1 MKLDR
6 TWTGRAIL
14 ASQFSRWVV
23 ETYDDW
29 RSSAVTDI
37 LYRLLFIISDWS
49 GRRGVPRS
57 LKLLFRMSTHV
68 NQWILNGDVDYC
80 CLREA
85 RCLIDHSF
93 EIHWSTHSRLTFQQ
107 PDHGRARARRKVV
120 PHSIDDDGDG
130 FLPGQR
136 HAIVSAILLLRLN
149 VVHQQS
155 LDAASI
161 TIRDSWAL
169 LSLLFQHTKNRPS
182 SSSRHLCTADFL
194 FEMLMSLIRF
204 SVIRICT
211 CNWIIQS
218 SCHYRCYDP
227 YTTIKLRC
235 TKDITSRFR
244 VSNGSP
250 SATKMCIYSCTSAS
264 DGCVN
269 VAFVISRA
277 GLSML

>member
-169 LSLLFQHTKNRPS
+169 LSLLFQHTKIAVDRPS

-194 FEMLMSLIRF
+194 F
-204 SVIRICT
+204 
-211 CNWIIQS
+211 
-218 SCHYRCYDP
+218 
-227 YTTIKLRC
+227 
-235 TKDITSRFR
+235 
-244 VSNGSP
+244 
-250 SATKMCIYSCTSAS
+250 
-264 DGCVN
+264 
-269 VAFVISRA
+269 
-277 GLSML
+277 